1 MSLSERV
8 QEHAYKRRWLILL
21 VLCFSLLVI
30 VLDNTILN
38 VAIPTL
44 SRELDPTNSQLQWMV
59 DSYTLVFAGLLLTAG
74 SLGDRFGRRGALQ
87 VGLILFGIG
96 SLASALATTSDQ
108 LIATRA
114 FMGIGGAFIMP
125 ATLSIITNVFPSN
138 ERGKA
143 IGVWAGTAG
152 IGIAL
157 GPLTGGFLL
166 EHFYWGSIFLVNIP
180 IVAIGLLAGVF
191 LIPTSKDPNASKLDP
206 LGAVLSISGLT
217 ALLYGI
223 IEAPSNGWTDPMI
236 LASFG
241 LAVVLLGGFL
251 VWERTTDHPMLDIR
265 FFKNPRF
272 SAASTGI
279 TMTFF
284 ALFGATFLLTQYMQF
299 VLGYSPLEAGIR
311 LLPFALV
318 ILVMSPLSAKIV
330 ERVGTKV
337 TVASGL
343 TIAGLGLVL
352 MTGLQVDSSY
362 GDLVWRMMLMA
373 FGQALVM
380 APATESIMGSLPL
393 ARAGVG
399 SAVNDT
405 TRQIGGALGVAIVG
419 SVMSSTY
426 ASKISDLFAGTPSAG
441 TAAEQAAK
449 DSLGGA
455 LAVAQKAP
463 AALGKVLAET
473 AKTAFVDG
481 MHTGVLVAAAAAF
494 LGAIVAAI
502 WLPAHAT
509 DATVEEQAA
518 EFSAEHARRRRRI
531 GRGLMTQVA
540 DAPERRPG
548 RPRSVEA
555 DEAILEAATAAFI
568 ELGWDGLT
576 IEGVAARA
584 GVGKTTIYRRYPTRL
599 DLLLAAA
606 ERLAEEKGAAPDT
619 GTLRGD
625 LFALVE
631 AYLGMLSGTRAGR
644 AIPAMVAATAKNP
657 ELAVAYREFI
667 AERRRESSVPLERAI
682 GRGEL
687 PLEVDVDLALDLLLA
702 PLFYRAFVSHEP
714 ADEAYVTTLVE
725 SVLRAL
731 QA

>member
-1 MSLSERV
+1 MSLPERV

-87 VGLILFGIG
+87 IGLIIFGLG
-96 SLASALATTSDQ
+96 SLFSALATTSDQ

-138 ERGKA
+138 ERGRA

-157 GPLTGGFLL
+157 GPLAGGFLL
-166 EHFYWGSIFLVNIP
+166 EHFYWGSIFLVNLP
-180 IVAIGLLAGVF
+180 IVAIGLVAGLF
-191 LIPTSKDPNASKLDP
+191 LIPTSKDPNASRLDP
-206 LGAVLSISGLT
+206 LGAVLSIAGLT

-223 IEAPSNGWTDPMI
+223 IQAPSNGWADPVT
-236 LASFG
+236 LGSFG
-241 LAVVLLGGFL
+241 VAVVLLGGFI
-251 VWERTTDHPMLDIR
+251 WWQRTTDHPMLDIR

-311 LLPFALV
+311 LLPFAGI
-318 ILVMSPLSAKIV
+318 ILVMSPLSARVV
-330 ERVGTKV
+330 ERLGTKI
-337 TVASGL
+337 TVAGGL
-343 TIAGLGLVL
+343 AIAGVGLAL
-352 MTGLQVDSSY
+352 LAQLQVGSSY
-362 GDLVWRMMLMA
+362 GDLLWRLMLMA

-393 ARAGVG
+393 AKAGVG

-426 ASKISDLFAGTPSAG
+426 ASKITDLFAGTPSAG
-441 TAAEQAAK
+441 TPAEQAAK

-463 AALGKVLAET
+463 PALGKLLSSV

-481 MHTGVLVAAAAAF
+481 MHTGVLVAAGATF
-494 LGAIVAAI
+494 LGAVVAAI
-502 WLPAHAT
+502 WLPARARA
-509 DATVEEQAA
+509 DTVEGQAEEFA
-518 EFSAEHARRRRRI
+518 EEHA
-531 GRGLMTQVA
+531 
-540 DAPERRPG
+540 
-548 RPRSVEA
+548 
-555 DEAILEAATAAFI
+555 
-568 ELGWDGLT
+568 
-576 IEGVAARA
+576 
-584 GVGKTTIYRRYPTRL
+584 
-599 DLLLAAA
+599 
-606 ERLAEEKGAAPDT
+606 
-619 GTLRGD
+619 
-625 LFALVE
+625 
-631 AYLGMLSGTRAGR
+631 
-644 AIPAMVAATAKNP
+644 N
-657 ELAVAYREFI
+657 
-667 AERRRESSVPLERAI
+667 
-682 GRGEL
+682 
-687 PLEVDVDLALDLLLA
+687 DVDLADAERPNA
-702 PLFYRAFVSHEP
+702 P
-714 ADEAYVTTLVE
+714 VE
-725 SVLRAL
+725 I
-731 QA
+731 